1 MNEKVFKMAKA
12 DQRRQRIE
20 DGFFDGRFAPKQ
32 FMDRKKNAKKL
43 ACRNW
48 KHDKENF

>member
-12 DQRRQRIE
+12 DQRQQRIL

-32 FMDRKKNAKKL
+32 FVDRKKKAKKL
-43 ACRNW
+43 ACREW
-48 KHDKENF
+48 KHGKEIF